1 MAKTETTPAPSLM
14 TDLSNL
20 GISAY
25 DYFQNKKAY
34 DDIIQRY
41 RDAMA
46 QNTQA
51 SNNAIGLMNNAY
63 DATAGYSKNKYDDLM
78 RMVGQTS
85 SALNQESNNQ
95 YDKSTAINANNLNT
109 QNNQLANN
117 LNTQNNLANQ
127 SASTLDNLLRSNANE
142 LESRYATEHNKINS
156 SNQGNFNAQNNITQ
170 QGYKDTRNDLENQMN
185 PAINAYNPYAQGGS
199 NAQGLLNRFL
209 TGDPNTRVA
218 DYVKTPGYDFRYK
231 EGMNALDRS
240 ASARGALLG
249 GGAIKEAMKYGQ
261 DMAQQGYD
269 SYVNQLAGQS
279 AQGLNATNAQGNL
292 RQNYGTA
299 LGNTSANRANALSN
313 AQQNYTT
320 ANNQSTGDY
329 FNNVNNNTNNY
340 NQGLMAN
347 AQNRYNALG
356 QNQNQYT
363 NAVNQNTG
371 TYNQQALTNLN
382 NSTNMNNDLIKFG
395 YQEKT
400 GATDNRYNDLANI
413 VMGKNQ
419 NQANIGMQNQGV
431 LNDIL
436 GKIAS
441 EQQRYSLNTQPEKN
455 IFNSGSNILGNIL
468 GGGQSGGST
477 GGGIGGLF
485 NNIFGSSGGTSK
497 DFGSSGWLNQGTNSN
512 SGSSWLNSIGSWF

>member
-1 MAKTETTPAPSLM
+1 MANETTPAPSLM

-25 DYFQNKKAY
+25 DYFQNQKAY
-34 DDIIQRY
+34 NDIIQRY

-78 RMVGQTS
+78 HMVGQTS
-85 SALNQESNNQ
+85 NALNQQSNNQ

-109 QNNQLANN
+109 QNNQLASN
-117 LNTQNNLANQ
+117 LNTQKNLV
-127 SASTLDNLLRSNANE
+127 
-142 LESRYATEHNKINS
+142 
-156 SNQGNFNAQNNITQ
+156 Q
-170 QGYKDTRNDLENQMN
+170 QGYNDSRNDLSSQMN
-185 PAINAYNPYAQGGS
+185 PAINAYNSYTQGGN
-199 NAQGLLNRFL
+199 NAQGLLDRFL

-218 DYVKTPGYDFRYK
+218 DYIKTPGYDFRYK

-249 GGAIKEAMKYGQ
+249 GAAIKEAMKYGQ

-269 SYVNQLAGQS
+269 SYLNQLAGQS

-292 RQNYGTA
+292 RQNYATA
-299 LGNTSANRANALSN
+299 LGNTSANRANAL
-313 AQQNYTT
+313 AG
-320 ANNQSTGDY
+320 ANQD
-329 FNNVNNNTNNY
+329 
-340 NQGLMAN
+340 
-347 AQNRYNALG
+347 
-356 QNQNQYT
+356 YT

-371 TYNQQALTNLN
+371 AYNQQALTNIN

-395 YQEKT
+395 YQERT

-413 VMGKNQ
+413 IMGKNQ

-436 GKIAS
+436 GKIA
-441 EQQRYSLNTQPEKN
+441 QQQYNQT
-455 IFNSGSNILGNIL
+455 SNIKPVSNLVTTGGNLLGNIL
-468 GGGQSGGST
+468 GGGQSGSST
-477 GGGIGGLF
+477 GGGIGDLF
-485 NNIFGSSGGTSK
+485 KNILGGSSGG
-497 DFGSSGWLNQGTNSN
+497 SN
-512 SGSSWLNSIGSWF
+512 TGNSSWLNTIGSWF

>member
-1 MAKTETTPAPSLM
+1 MANETPPAPSLAS
-14 TDLSNL
+14 DISNL

-63 DATAGYSKNKYDDLM
+63 DATSGYSKNKYDDLM
-78 RMVGQTS
+78 RMTGQTTG
-85 SALNQESNNQ
+85 ALNQQSNNQ
-95 YDKSTAINANNLNT
+95 YDKSSQINANNLNT
-109 QNNQLANN
+109 QNKQLTNN
-117 LNTQNNLANQ
+117 LNTQNNLSNQ
-127 SASTLDNLLRSNANE
+127 SYGTLNNLLQSNANN
-142 LESRYATEHNKINS
+142 LESRYETEYNKINS
-156 SNQGNFNAQNNITQ
+156 NNKNNFNTQNNITQ
-170 QGYKDTRNDLENQMN
+170 QGYDASRNDLSSQMN
-185 PAINAYNPYAQGGS
+185 PAINAYNPYTQGGS

-209 TGDPNTRVA
+209 TGDPSTRVA

-231 EGMNALDRS
+231 EGLNALDRS

-279 AQGLNATNAQGNL
+279 AQGLNATNSQGNL

-299 LGNTSANRANALSN
+299 LGNTSANRANALST

-363 NAVNQNTG
+363 NAINQNTG
-371 TYNQQALTNLN
+371 TYNQQALTNLS
-382 NSTNMNNDLIKFG
+382 NSTNANNDLIKFG
-395 YQEKT
+395 YEQGT
-400 GATDNRYNDLANI
+400 GAIDNRYNDLANI
-413 VMGKNQ
+413 IMGKNQ

-436 GKIAS
+436 GKIAQ
-441 EQQRYSLNTQPEKN
+441 EQYKQT
-455 IFNSGSNILGNIL
+455 SNIKPVSSLVTTGGNLLGNIL

-477 GGGIGGLF
+477 GGGIGDLF
-485 NNIFGSSGGTSK
+485 KNILGGSGGGTSN
-497 DFGSSGWLNQGTNSN
+497 DFGSSGWLNQGNNSN
-512 SGSSWLNSIGSWF
+512 SGSSWLSSIGSWF